1 MTPTDIGITIR
12 AARKAQGLRQD
23 ELAAAANV
31 GVRFLIELE
40 AGKETAQLG
49 KTLAVLSALGIDVAL
64 STPDEARRMT
74 RRLIVWWNGARVGQL
89 ALNEYGEPEFT
100 YAADWL
106 ATSNARPVSASL
118 PLQPEPFDR
127 RATLPFFEGLL
138 PEAAQRTAIAQALG
152 ISERNEFRLLEEI
165 GGEVAGAIE
174 VWPEDMEP
182 AVAGS
187 PEASR
192 ILSDDELVALIDRLP
207 TRPMLAGGEDRLR
220 LSLAGAQ
227 SKLPVICKDGQ
238 IALPAPGQPTTHIL
252 KPEIARFEGT
262 AENEAFCMR
271 LACAIGLDVAHVQY
285 RSISDKRFLL
295 IERYDRQTGED
306 GKTMR
311 LHQEDF
317 CQALG
322 FTSARKYASDG
333 GPVFRDCFALI
344 RRVTTRPAAET
355 LKLLDAALF
364 NAIIGN
370 ADAHAKNFSLLYLPD
385 RTQLAPLYDLLST
398 VAYPDLS
405 QRFAMKIGGRRTL
418 EEIYPADLD
427 KFARDIEI
435 RAPFVRRRMGEI
447 AEAVI
452 EQSDGVAAA
461 LVLASDRRQLLNE
474 ICDTVAGRA
483 KLLLDR
489 LKS

>member
-1 MTPTDIGITIR
+1 
-12 AARKAQGLRQD
+12 
-23 ELAAAANV
+23 
-31 GVRFLIELE
+31 
-40 AGKETAQLG
+40 
-49 KTLAVLSALGIDVAL
+49 
-64 STPDEARRMT
+64 MT
-74 RRLIVWWNGARVGQL
+74 RRLIVWWDGARVGQL
-89 ALNEYGEPEFT
+89 ALNEYGEPEFA
-100 YAADWL
+100 YAGDWL
-106 ATSNARPVSASL
+106 AASNARPVSASL

-138 PEAAQRTAIAQALG
+138 PEASQRTAIAQALG

-174 VWPEDMEP
+174 VWPEGVAP
-182 AVAGS
+182 APNGT
-187 PEASR
+187 PDRSR
-192 ILSDDELVALIDRLP
+192 ILSDDELVALIERLP
-207 TRPMLAGGEDRLR
+207 TRPMLAGGEDGLR

-227 SKLPVICKDGQ
+227 SKLPVVCKDGQ

-271 LACAIGLDVAHVQY
+271 LARAIGLDVAHVQY
-285 RSISDKRFLL
+285 RSIGDKRFLL
-295 IERYDRQTGED
+295 IERYDRQTRED

-344 RRVTTRPAAET
+344 RRVTTRPAAEV

-427 KFARDIEI
+427 KFAKDIEI
-435 RAPFVRRRMGEI
+435 RAPFIRKRMVEV

-452 EQSDGVAAA
+452 EQSDGVMSA
-461 LVLASDRRQLLNE
+461 LDLPPDRQSVVHSIRHS
-474 ICDTVAGRA
+474 IVGRA
-483 KLLLDR
+483 QLLLDR
-489 LKS
+489 LTT

>member
-1 MTPTDIGITIR
+1 
-12 AARKAQGLRQD
+12 
-23 ELAAAANV
+23 
-31 GVRFLIELE
+31 
-40 AGKETAQLG
+40 
-49 KTLAVLSALGIDVAL
+49 
-64 STPDEARRMT
+64 MT

-100 YAADWL
+100 YTEDWL
-106 ATSNARPVSASL
+106 TTSNARPVSVSL
-118 PLQPEPFDR
+118 PLQPEPFDQR
-127 RATLPFFEGLL
+127 STLPFFEGLL
-138 PEAAQRTAIAQALG
+138 PEASQRTAIAQALG

-174 VWPEDMEP
+174 VWPGGIEP
-182 AVAGS
+182 ASDGT
-187 PEASR
+187 PDRSR
-192 ILSDDELVALIDRLP
+192 ILSDNKLVTLIDRLP
-207 TRPMLAGGEDRLR
+207 TRPMLAGGEDGLR

-227 SKLPVICKDGQ
+227 SKLPVVYRDGE

-252 KPEIARFEGT
+252 KPEIARFEGI

-271 LACAIGLDVAHVQY
+271 LARAIGLDVAHVQY
-285 RSISDKRFLL
+285 RSVGDKRLLL
-295 IERYDRQTGED
+295 IERYDRLTGED
-306 GKTMR
+306 GKTIR

-333 GPVFRDCFALI
+333 GPVFRDCFALV
-344 RRVTTRPAAET
+344 RRVTTRPGAEA

-398 VAYPDLS
+398 IAYPDLS
-405 QRFAMKIGGRRTL
+405 QRFAMKIGRRRML
-418 EEIYPADLD
+418 EEIYPTDLD
-427 KFARDIEI
+427 KFAKNIKI

-447 AEAVI
+447 AEAII
-452 EQSDGVAAA
+452 EQSGSVVSTLELPPARHT
-461 LVLASDRRQLLNE
+461 LMNN
-474 ICDTVAGRA
+474 ICNTVAGRA
-483 KLLLDR
+483 RSLLER
-489 LKS
+489 LGA

>member
-1 MTPTDIGITIR
+1 
-12 AARKAQGLRQD
+12 
-23 ELAAAANV
+23 
-31 GVRFLIELE
+31 
-40 AGKETAQLG
+40 
-49 KTLAVLSALGIDVAL
+49 
-64 STPDEARRMT
+64 MT
-74 RRLIVWWNGARVGQL
+74 RRLIVWWNGARVGEL
-89 ALNEYGEPEFT
+89 ALNPYGEPEFT

-138 PEAAQRTAIAQALG
+138 PEASQRTAIAQALG

-174 VWPEDMEP
+174 VWPEGVEP
-182 AVAGS
+182 SVSSAS
-187 PEASR
+187 IRSR
-192 ILSDDELVALIDRLP
+192 ILSDDELVALIERLP
-207 TRPMLAGGEDRLR
+207 TRPMLAGGEDGLR

-227 SKLPVICKDGQ
+227 SKLPVVCKDGA

-252 KPEIARFEGT
+252 KPEIARFDGT

-271 LACAIGLDVAHVQY
+271 LAHAVGLDVAYVRY
-285 RSISDKRFLL
+285 RTVGDKRFLL
-295 IERYDRQTGED
+295 IERYDRQTRED

-317 CQALG
+317 CQALS

-333 GPVFRDCFALI
+333 GPVFRDCFALV

-364 NAIIGN
+364 NAVIGN

-418 EEIYPADLD
+418 EEIYPPDLE
-427 KFARDIEI
+427 KFATDIEI

-447 AEAVI
+447 AEAVL
-452 EQSDGVAAA
+452 EQSQSVMAA
-461 LVLASDRRQLLNE
+461 LALPSDRQTLLRE
-474 ICDTVAGRA
+474 ICDIVIARA

-489 LKS
+489 LKP

>member
-1 MTPTDIGITIR
+1 
-12 AARKAQGLRQD
+12 
-23 ELAAAANV
+23 
-31 GVRFLIELE
+31 
-40 AGKETAQLG
+40 
-49 KTLAVLSALGIDVAL
+49 
-64 STPDEARRMT
+64 MT
-74 RRLIVWWNGARVGQL
+74 RRLIVWWNCVRVGEL
-89 ALNEYGEPEFT
+89 ALNQYGEPEFT

-106 ATSNARPVSASL
+106 AMANARPVSASL
-118 PLQPEPFDR
+118 PLKPEPFDR

-138 PEAAQRTAIAQALG
+138 PEASQRTAIAQALG

-174 VWPEDMEP
+174 VWPEGFEP
-182 AVAGS
+182 SLSS
-187 PEASR
+187 PLGTSR

-207 TRPMLAGGEDRLR
+207 TRPMLAGGEDGLR

-227 SKLPVICKDGQ
+227 SKLPVIYRNGQ

-252 KPEIARFEGT
+252 KPEIARFDGT

-271 LACAIGLDVAHVQY
+271 LARAIGLDVAEVQY
-285 RSISDKRFLL
+285 RTVGDKRFLL
-295 IERYDRQTGED
+295 IERYDRKVGEN
-306 GKTMR
+306 GKTVR

-333 GPVFRDCFALI
+333 GPVFRDCFALV
-344 RRVTTRPAAET
+344 RRVTTRPAAEA

-398 VAYPDLS
+398 IAYPDLS

-418 EEIYPADLD
+418 EEIYSADLD
-427 KFARDIEI
+427 KFAKDIEI
-435 RAPFVRRRMGEI
+435 RAPFVRKRMGEI
-447 AEAVI
+447 AEAI
-452 EQSDGVAAA
+452 IGQSDGVAVA
-461 LVLASDRRQLLNE
+461 LVLPNDRQQRLNE
-474 ICDTVAGRA
+474 ICAIVTERA

-489 LKS
+489 FES

>member
-1 MTPTDIGITIR
+1 
-12 AARKAQGLRQD
+12 
-23 ELAAAANV
+23 
-31 GVRFLIELE
+31 
-40 AGKETAQLG
+40 
-49 KTLAVLSALGIDVAL
+49 
-64 STPDEARRMT
+64 MT

-106 ATSNARPVSASL
+106 AMPTARPISASL

-127 RATLPFFEGLL
+127 RTTLPFFEGLL
-138 PEAAQRTAIAQALG
+138 PEASQRTAIAQALG

-174 VWPEDMEP
+174 VWPEGVAP
-182 AVAGS
+182 ASDGT
-187 PEASR
+187 PDRSR
-192 ILSDDELVALIDRLP
+192 SLSDDELVALIDRLP
-207 TRPMLAGGEDRLR
+207 TRPMLAGGEDGLR

-252 KPEIARFEGT
+252 KPEIARFDGT

-271 LACAIGLDVAHVQY
+271 LARAIGLDVAEVQY
-285 RSISDKRFLL
+285 RTVGDKRFLL
-295 IERYDRQTGED
+295 IARYDRQARED
-306 GKTMR
+306 GKTNR

-333 GPVFRDCFALI
+333 GPVFRDCFALV
-344 RRVTTRPAAET
+344 RRVTNRPAAEA

-385 RTQLAPLYDLLST
+385 RTQLAPLYDLLCT

-418 EEIYPADLD
+418 EEIYLADFD
-427 KFARDIEI
+427 KFAKDIEI
-435 RAPFVRRRMGEI
+435 RAPFIRRRMAEI
-447 AEAVI
+447 AEAII
-452 EQSDGVAAA
+452 EQSDAALESFELSEKRASIAATYADLIKKRAAA
-461 LVLASDRRQLLNE
+461 
-474 ICDTVAGRA
+474 T
-483 KLLLDR
+483 KKM
-489 LKS
+489 LKKTKCA

>member
-1 MTPTDIGITIR
+1 
-12 AARKAQGLRQD
+12 
-23 ELAAAANV
+23 
-31 GVRFLIELE
+31 
-40 AGKETAQLG
+40 
-49 KTLAVLSALGIDVAL
+49 
-64 STPDEARRMT
+64 MT
-74 RRLIVWWNGARVGQL
+74 RRLIIWWNGARVGQL
-89 ALNEYGEPEFT
+89 ALNEYGEPEFA
-100 YAADWL
+100 YAENWL

-118 PLQPEPFDR
+118 PLQLEPFDR
-127 RATLPFFEGLL
+127 RATLPFFEG
-138 PEAAQRTAIAQALG
+138 
-152 ISERNEFRLLEEI
+152 LLEEI

-174 VWPEDMEP
+174 VWPEGIEP
-182 AVAGS
+182 ASDGT
-187 PEASR
+187 PDKSR
-192 ILSDDELVALIDRLP
+192 SLSDDELVALIDRLP
-207 TRPMLAGGEDRLR
+207 TRPMLAGGEYGLR

-227 SKLPVICKDGQ
+227 SKLPVVYRDGK

-271 LACAIGLDVAHVQY
+271 LAHTIGLDVADVEY
-285 RSISDKRFLL
+285 RDVGDKRFLL
-295 IERYDRQTGED
+295 IERYDRLTGED
-306 GKTMR
+306 SKTIR

-333 GPVFRDCFALI
+333 GPVFRDCFALV
-344 RRVTTRPAAET
+344 RRVTTRPGAET

-398 VAYPDLS
+398 IAYPDLS

-427 KFARDIEI
+427 KFARDVEI

-447 AEAVI
+447 AENVI
-452 EQSDGVAAA
+452 EQSNSVSAELA
-461 LVLASDRRQLLNE
+461 LPSDRRTQLND
-474 ICDTVAGRA
+474 IRDTVTGRA
-483 KLLLDR
+483 KFLLDR
-489 LKS
+489 LKP

>member
-1 MTPTDIGITIR
+1 
-12 AARKAQGLRQD
+12 
-23 ELAAAANV
+23 
-31 GVRFLIELE
+31 
-40 AGKETAQLG
+40 
-49 KTLAVLSALGIDVAL
+49 
-64 STPDEARRMT
+64 MT
-74 RRLIVWWNGARVGQL
+74 RRLIVWWDGARVGQL

-106 ATSNARPVSASL
+106 AMPNARSVSASL
-118 PLQPEPFDR
+118 PLQPEPFVR

-138 PEAAQRTAIAQALG
+138 PEASQRTAIAQALG

-174 VWPEDMEP
+174 VWPEDIEP
-182 AVAGS
+182 SVSSASGT
-187 PEASR
+187 SR

-207 TRPMLAGGEDRLR
+207 TRPMLAGGEDGLR

-227 SKLPVICKDGQ
+227 SKLPVIYKDGQ

-252 KPEIARFEGT
+252 KPEIARFDGT

-271 LACAIGLDVAHVQY
+271 LARAIGLDVAEVQY
-285 RSISDKRFLL
+285 RAVGDKRFLL
-295 IERYDRQTGED
+295 IARYDRQAGEE
-306 GKTMR
+306 GKTIR

-333 GPVFRDCFALI
+333 GPVFRDCFALV
-344 RRVTTRPAAET
+344 RRVTTRPAAEA

-405 QRFAMKIGGRRTL
+405 QRFAMKIGERRTL
-418 EEIYPADLD
+418 EEIYSADLD
-427 KFARDIEI
+427 KFAKDVEI

-447 AEAVI
+447 AEGVI
-452 EQSDGVAAA
+452 EQSEGVAAA
-461 LVLASDRRQLLNE
+461 LGVPSDRRQRLNE

>member
-1 MTPTDIGITIR
+1 
-12 AARKAQGLRQD
+12 
-23 ELAAAANV
+23 
-31 GVRFLIELE
+31 
-40 AGKETAQLG
+40 
-49 KTLAVLSALGIDVAL
+49 
-64 STPDEARRMT
+64 MT

-89 ALNEYGEPEFT
+89 ALNKYGEPEFA
-100 YAADWL
+100 YAEDWL
-106 ATSNARPVSASL
+106 STSNVRPVSASL

-138 PEAAQRTAIAQALG
+138 PEASQRTAIAQALG

-174 VWPEDMEP
+174 VWPEGVAP
-182 AVAGS
+182 ASDGTPNS
-187 PEASR
+187 YRS
-192 ILSDDELVALIDRLP
+192 LSDDELVALIDRLP
-207 TRPMLAGGEDRLR
+207 TRPMLAGGEDGLR

-227 SKLPVICKDGQ
+227 SKLPVVYRDGE

-271 LACAIGLDVAHVQY
+271 LARAIGLDVAHVQY
-285 RSISDKRFLL
+285 RDVGDKRFLL
-295 IERYDRQTGED
+295 IERYDRLTGED
-306 GKTMR
+306 GKTIR

-333 GPVFRDCFALI
+333 GPVFRDCFALV
-344 RRVTTRPAAET
+344 RRVTSRPGAEA

-398 VAYPDLS
+398 IAYPDLS

-427 KFARDIEI
+427 KFAKDIEI
-435 RAPFVRRRMGEI
+435 RAPFVRRRIREI
-447 AEAVI
+447 AEAII
-452 EQSDGVAAA
+452 EESGSVVSTLA
-461 LVLASDRRQLLNE
+461 LPSDRQTRLHE
-474 ICDTVAGRA
+474 ISGAVIGRA
-483 KLLLDR
+483 KLLRDR
-489 LKS
+489 LSR

>member
-1 MTPTDIGITIR
+1 
-12 AARKAQGLRQD
+12 
-23 ELAAAANV
+23 
-31 GVRFLIELE
+31 
-40 AGKETAQLG
+40 
-49 KTLAVLSALGIDVAL
+49 
-64 STPDEARRMT
+64 MT
-74 RRLIVWWNGARVGQL
+74 RRLIVWWDGARVGEL
-89 ALNEYGEPEFT
+89 ALNEYGEPEFA
-100 YAADWL
+100 YAADWI
-106 ATSNARPVSASL
+106 AMANTRPVSASL

-138 PEAAQRTAIAQALG
+138 PEASQRTAIAQALG

-174 VWPEDMEP
+174 VWPEGVERSLSS
-182 AVAGS
+182 ASGT
-187 PEASR
+187 SR

-207 TRPMLAGGEDRLR
+207 TRPMLAGGEDGLR

-227 SKLPVICKDGQ
+227 SKLPVIYRDGQ

-252 KPEIARFEGT
+252 KPEIARFDGT

-271 LACAIGLDVAHVQY
+271 LARAIGLDAAEVQY
-285 RSISDKRFLL
+285 RTVGDKRFLL
-295 IERYDRQTGED
+295 VERYDRQARED
-306 GKTMR
+306 GKTVR

-333 GPVFRDCFALI
+333 GPVFRDCFALV
-344 RRVTTRPAAET
+344 RRVTTRPAAEV

-427 KFARDIEI
+427 KFAKDIEI
-435 RAPFVRRRMGEI
+435 RAPFVRKRMREI
-447 AEAVI
+447 AEAII

-461 LVLASDRRQLLNE
+461 LKLPNDRRQRLNE
-474 ICDTVAGRA
+474 ICDNVRGRA
-483 KLLLDR
+483 KSLLDR
-489 LKS
+489 LTR

>member
-1 MTPTDIGITIR
+1 
-12 AARKAQGLRQD
+12 
-23 ELAAAANV
+23 
-31 GVRFLIELE
+31 
-40 AGKETAQLG
+40 
-49 KTLAVLSALGIDVAL
+49 
-64 STPDEARRMT
+64 MT

-89 ALNEYGEPEFT
+89 ALNEYGEPEFA

-106 ATSNARPVSASL
+106 AMPNARPVSASL

-138 PEAAQRTAIAQALG
+138 PEASQRTAIARALG

-174 VWPEDMEP
+174 VWPEGVEP
-182 AVAGS
+182 SLASASGT
-187 PEASR
+187 SR
-192 ILSDDELVALIDRLP
+192 ILSDDELVALIERLP
-207 TRPMLAGGEDRLR
+207 TRPMLAGGEDGLR

-227 SKLPVICKDGQ
+227 SKLPVIYRDGQ
-238 IALPAPGQPTTHIL
+238 IGLPAPGQPTTHIL
-252 KPEIARFEGT
+252 KPEIARFDGT

-271 LACAIGLDVAHVQY
+271 LARAIGLDVSEVQY
-285 RSISDKRFLL
+285 RTVGDKRFLL
-295 IERYDRQTGED
+295 IARYDRQARED
-306 GKTMR
+306 GETSR

-322 FTSARKYASDG
+322 FTSARKYAGDG
-333 GPVFRDCFALI
+333 GPVFRDCFALV
-344 RRVTTRPAAET
+344 RRVTTRPAAEA

-418 EEIYPADLD
+418 EEIYSADLD
-427 KFARDIEI
+427 KFAKDIEI
-435 RAPFVRRRMGEI
+435 RAPFVRKRMGEI
-447 AEAVI
+447 ANAI
-452 EQSDGVAAA
+452 MNKTDGVASA
-461 LVLASDRRQLLNE
+461 LALTSGRRSILQTISDAIIKRSTSVLS
-474 ICDTVAGRA
+474 
-483 KLLLDR
+483 R
-489 LKS
+489 LES